1 MNESLVFKV
10 DLPLPY
16 DQAMQAVEDAFKT
29 EGFGVLTKIDAQA
42 TFKQKLDKEFR
53 PFSIIGVCKPSLAHR
68 LLTVEPKMGLQLP
81 CKVTLEAA
89 GSGHSIVRI
98 INPQSLVVLGLGED
112 PEIEQVAGE
121 AEASVRRV
129 VEILENLAG

>member
-1 MNESLVFKV
+1 
-10 DLPLPY
+10 
-16 DQAMQAVEDAFKT
+16 
-29 EGFGVLTKIDAQA
+29 
-42 TFKQKLDKEFR
+42 
-53 PFSIIGVCKPSLAHR
+53 
-68 LLTVEPKMGLQLP
+68 MGLQLP

-121 AEASVRRV
+121 AEASVQRV